1 MVAPQRLQTLTVSL
15 NPPPVPQV
23 LYSDSFR
30 KQVQGKAAF
39 VLDTPEMRR
48 VRETQR
54 IISGVRFWLPLL
66 EYSVFTFGDLF
77 TFMSF
82 VFTLIIFIICC
93 CLDFCRQRFPVIRW
107 RFINSVSTSW
117 SSHLLSR

>member
-1 MVAPQRLQTLTVSL
+1 MTANSSMPRLFLCVSL
-15 NPPPVPQV
+15 CAANGYTTTTSEHLRYSLVFSPLPRFLLLLLLSSRPEPDGHQV

-54 IISGVRFWLPLL
+54 IISGVRLWL
-66 EYSVFTFGDLF
+66 
-77 TFMSF
+77 
-82 VFTLIIFIICC
+82 
-93 CLDFCRQRFPVIRW
+93 
-107 RFINSVSTSW
+107 
-117 SSHLLSR
+117 

>member
-1 MVAPQRLQTLTVSL
+1 MQHILETASIASTFLSG
-15 NPPPVPQV
+15 PQV

-54 IISGVRFWLPLL
+54 IISGVNFI
-66 EYSVFTFGDLF
+66 SSTFLTHNNEWHVGH
-77 TFMSF
+77 
-82 VFTLIIFIICC
+82 
-93 CLDFCRQRFPVIRW
+93 W
-107 RFINSVSTSW
+107 E
-117 SSHLLSR
+117 